1 MKNTLPRLRW
11 YSVWATLWLISL
23 SSLAVK
29 AQTCTDQNTPPI
41 TKAGWPQG
49 ATVQVYIDP
58 AITGNLL
65 DVTQQSFLN
74 WNAANGASGNNFWC
88 EV

>member
-1 MKNTLPRLRW
+1 MKNTLTRLRW
-11 YSVWATLWLISL
+11 YSVWVGLGLIFLFSL
-23 SSLAVK
+23 IIK

-74 WNAANGASGNNFWC
+74 WNAAMGLVGITL
-88 EV
+88 V